1 MSLFTYGIQV
11 WGVASY
17 SKYLSD
23 IDKIQTR
30 AMKYGYVKSVV
41 PVQDML
47 ERFDRKLWKNISSNP
62 NNPLYDLL
70 PKKRERALRPCG
82 NPFLLPR
89 IKTERFKKCFINR
102 CLFKYI

>member
-1 MSLFTYGIQV
+1 M

-17 SKYLSD
+17 SKYLSN

-30 AMKYGYVKSVV
+30 AMKYGYVKSVL

-70 PKKRERALRPCG
+70 PKKRERALRPRG
-82 NPFLLPR
+82 HPFLLPR
-89 IKTERFKKCFINR
+89 IKTEIFK
-102 CLFKYI
+102 